1 MLGLLPSFDF
11 PVSSSSFFVRIIHLD
26 TGKELR
32 GGQRQ
37 LLSLSRGLRAR
48 GHEQLIVCP
57 EGSGLEST
65 AWEEGFRVF
74 ALPNHDLG
82 RAHGIMQLRQRLL
95 AEPAQIL
102 HAHDGRGQ
110 TLSWL
115 ASMGLPVRRIASRR
129 VTFLPETVARHR
141 FIYTRTCDSV
151 IAVSHYVRSLLIT
164 AGVAGERIDVIPD
177 GIEIP
182 DELPTPAER
191 AAARA
196 DWGFGEQEFIL
207 GHVGAFTPEKG
218 QDVAIAAL
226 RLLVEKLPSAR
237 LLLVG
242 TAPRDSVAKL
252 SEQPGNVPGRVMFLG
267 ELEDLAAFFAGI
279 DLFIMPSRAEGLG
292 SAGLLAMARGRAVV
306 ASRVGGLPEI
316 VEPGRSG
323 WLVEPGSPQALADAI
338 VAAASDGARLGQFG
352 HYARERARQFSND
365 IMVAKTEALYQR
377 LLTC

>member
-1 MLGLLPSFDF
+1 M
-11 PVSSSSFFVRIIHLD
+11 RIVHLD
-26 TGKELR
+26 TGQELR

-37 LLSLSRGLRAR
+37 LLRLARGLRAR

-57 EGSGLEST
+57 EGSSLENK
-65 AWEEGFRVF
+65 AWQDGFQVF
-74 ALPNHDLG
+74 ALPGHDLG

-115 ASMGLPVRRIASRR
+115 ASLGLPVRRVASRR
-129 VTFLPETVARHR
+129 VTFLPDAVARHR
-141 FIYTRTCDSV
+141 FIYTRTCDGV
-151 IAVSHYVRSLLIT
+151 IAVSHYVRNLLIT
-164 AGVAGERIDVIPD
+164 AGVPGERIDVIAD

-182 DELPTPAER
+182 DQLPGPAER

-196 DWGFGEQEFIL
+196 KWGFGEQEFIL
-207 GHVGAFTPEKG
+207 GHVGAFAPEKG
-218 QDVAIAAL
+218 QDVAVAAM
-226 RLLVEKLPSAR
+226 RLVADKLPHAR

-242 TAPRDSVAKL
+242 RPPQDLAAKV
-252 SEQPGNVPGRVMFLG
+252 EEPHDNAPGRVKFLG
-267 ELEDLAAFFAGI
+267 ELEDLAGFFAGI
-279 DLFIMPSRAEGLG
+279 DLFIMPSRSEGLG
-292 SAGLLAMARGRAVV
+292 SAALLAMARGRAVV

-323 WLVEPGSPQALADAI
+323 WLVEPGSAQELADAI
-338 VAAASDGARLGQFG
+338 VAAASDCERLAQFG
-352 HYARERARQFSND
+352 CYARERARQFSND

-377 LLTC
+377 LLTY